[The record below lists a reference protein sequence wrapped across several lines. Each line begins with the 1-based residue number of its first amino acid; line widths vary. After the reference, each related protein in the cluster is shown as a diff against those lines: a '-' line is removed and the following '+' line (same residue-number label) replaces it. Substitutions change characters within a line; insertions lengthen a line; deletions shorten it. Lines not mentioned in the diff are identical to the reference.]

1 MLAAN
6 GWMAVVS
13 CDDDMSYFVPIKI
26 AQPYLDSGNEY
37 EVCVLFKWPESQR
50 VMALEDKG
58 MAVAACGGDDNDM
71 SCFVQPYLDDPHL
84 YLC

>member
-26 AQPYLDSGNEY
+26 AQPYLDSGKEY
-37 EVCVLFKWPESQR
+37 EVCVLFKWPESH
-50 VMALEDKG
+50 G
-58 MAVAACGGDDNDM
+58 PGG
-71 SCFVQPYLDDPHL
+71 
-84 YLC
+84 